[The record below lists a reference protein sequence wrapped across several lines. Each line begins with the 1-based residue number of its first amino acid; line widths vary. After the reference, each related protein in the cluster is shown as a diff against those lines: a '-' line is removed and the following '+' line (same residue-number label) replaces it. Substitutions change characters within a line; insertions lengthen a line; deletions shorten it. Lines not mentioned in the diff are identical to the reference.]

1 MGVWASGEP
10 GAEGGFG
17 GGRGGE
23 AASEGFDAD
32 LGPQVVVESDPNKFA
47 SYRVRHVRDVST
59 MTPELLT
66 FVLQVMLAALVGVV
80 VSPFLV
86 LGVVWWA
93 SRD

>member
-1 MGVWASGEP
+1 MWASGEP
-10 GAEGGFG
+10 SAKGGFG
-17 GGRGGE
+17 GGRGGH
-23 AASEGFDAD
+23 AAFQGLDAD
-32 LGPQVVVESDPNKFA
+32 FSPEVVVESDPNKFA